1 MASFW
6 AVLFLGFWFWFG
18 FVAVLLQVLVRY
30 LGPHSGTQV
39 PILVWLMAWLFA
51 MFLCRSLFGRRSAF
65 RDPGLHLETQVLIYL
80 GTQVRP
86 FLGLVRRGYL
96 HFSFVEFCLGLRSA
110 FRDPGL
116 HLGLA
121 FDLWRL
127 GSTFMLC
134 GYLEYG
140 DLEYVQVKTLSGHYV
155 TL

>member
-6 AVLFLGFWFWFG
+6 AVLFLGSWFWFG
-18 FVAVLLQVLVRY
+18 FVAVLLQVLAQY
-30 LGPHSGTQV
+30 LGPHPGTQV
-39 PILVWLMAWLFA
+39 PIWFWLMAWLFA

-65 RDPGLHLETQVLIYL
+65 RDPGPHLFRDPGQAFFRLCSAWL
-80 GTQVRP
+80 
-86 FLGLVRRGYL
+86 FAL
-96 HFSFVEFCLGLRSA
+96 FFCRICLELRSA

-127 GSTFMLC
+127 GSTFMLW

-140 DLEYVQVKTLSGHYV
+140 DLEYVQVKTLSWHFV

>member
-18 FVAVLLQVLVRY
+18 FVAVLLQVLVQY

-65 RDPGLHLETQVLIYL
+65 RDPGPHLFRDPGQAL
-80 GTQVRP
+80 
-86 FLGLVRRGYL
+86 LGLVRRGYL
-96 HFSFVEFCLGLRSA
+96 CFSFVEFCLGLRTA

-116 HLGLA
+116 YLGLA

-134 GYLEYG
+134 GYLESG

>member
-1 MASFW
+1 MSGFW
-6 AVLFLGFWFWFG
+6 AVLLLGFWLWFG

-30 LGPHSGTQV
+30 LGPHQG
-39 PILVWLMAWLFA
+39 P
-51 MFLCRSLFGRRSAF
+51 RSLFRSGLWLGYLRCSWVGLCSDA
-65 RDPGLHLETQVLIYL
+65 GLHLETQVLIYL

-127 GSTFMLC
+127 GSTFMLW

-140 DLEYVQVKTLSGHYV
+140 DLEYVQVKTLSWHYV